1 MAVLTQRIT
10 MPRMCTTCGKTY
22 SKTIKRSHSMRAS
35 IVRLK
40 SNLQWTRDE
49 NGNRVK
55 ACTSCIKAKTKK
67 ATKAKIAA

>member
-1 MAVLTQRIT
+1 
-10 MPRMCTTCGKTY
+10 
-22 SKTIKRSHSMRAS
+22 MRPS

-40 SNLQWTRDE
+40 SNLQWTRNED
-49 NGNRVK
+49 GNRVK